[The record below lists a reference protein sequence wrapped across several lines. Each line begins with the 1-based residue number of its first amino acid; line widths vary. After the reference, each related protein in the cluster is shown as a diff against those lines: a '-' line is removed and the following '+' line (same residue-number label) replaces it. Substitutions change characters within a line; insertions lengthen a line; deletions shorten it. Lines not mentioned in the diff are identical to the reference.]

1 MTKQVTT
8 LLLVLICSFSSV
20 LAQRVASQATA
31 LDALTDGYY
40 VIVAHSA
47 KTNANGNLIYTN
59 GSEVCI
65 ENKSKSIDEKIGKVF
80 LDDNNK
86 KYIWNVT
93 KSGNKM
99 TIKSYSD
106 NKYWVNY
113 ASWSSKESTVDRDNL
128 STSSI
133 GTHDYSIEQN
143 KEYVRLTI
151 ENTYYKFPGAG
162 KKTVYVTDCSAE
174 NSSDDGKL
182 GYRRTPDN
190 DVADF
195 SFYAVEMPEDI
206 TLTYNLFENGEYTTS
221 KQVNAKTFRAFPML
235 STSDFATLSTSLT
248 AYVSPTDNTI
258 DLNYNVNLPFTTGNL
273 CYLQG
278 NASTDSRKTINGSLS
293 LHADTDQPALNDII
307 EDLWRVEG
315 NVFDGFKFYNV
326 NTGKYLHYEA
336 STLFSSASVSMSNEA
351 TSWIVRDNQSKRDET
366 AITDEFGKTHGFA
379 LTAVSGAALDSR
391 DFVTVSSTV
400 EIGAAD
406 NVGTLFVADPT
417 LVVKLNYSAADEAT
431 FATSCLP
438 YNVAV
443 AEGDAKAYYGTYNA
457 DRTRLEMNEVQYV
470 GANQGFVLRSESAQD
485 NVLLRIVDVA
495 DAQLNDLKGTTTM
508 LMDMTD
514 VLSFGRLNG
523 NGKVGFFRS
532 TNGFLNPNR
541 AYVVANNAA
550 NAVAMIFDGTT
561 TGIDAINGN
570 ATNGTSPIY
579 DLSGRR
585 VNAITKGGV
594 YIQNGNKFIAK

>member
-1 MTKQVTT
+1 MMLQT
-8 LLLVLICSFSSV
+8 
-20 LAQRVASQATA
+20 
-31 LDALTDGYY
+31 
-40 VIVAHSA
+40 
-47 KTNANGNLIYTN
+47 
-59 GSEVCI
+59 
-65 ENKSKSIDEKIGKVF
+65 
-80 LDDNNK
+80 
-86 KYIWNVT
+86 
-93 KSGNKM
+93 
-99 TIKSYSD
+99 
-106 NKYWVNY
+106 
-113 ASWSSKESTVDRDNL
+113 
-128 STSSI
+128 
-133 GTHDYSIEQN
+133 
-143 KEYVRLTI
+143 
-151 ENTYYKFPGAG
+151 
-162 KKTVYVTDCSAE
+162 
-174 NSSDDGKL
+174 
-182 GYRRTPDN
+182 
-190 DVADF
+190 
-195 SFYAVEMPEDI
+195 FYAVEMPEDI

-570 ATNGTSPIY
+570 AANGTSPVY

>member
-47 KTNANGNLIYTN
+47 KTNANGNLIYTD
-59 GSEVCI
+59 GSTVCI
-65 ENKSKSIDEKIGKVF
+65 ENKTKDLDKPGKVF
-80 LDDNNK
+80 LNDDNNK
-86 KYIWNVT
+86 YIWKVTRSANNV
-93 KSGNKM
+93 N
-99 TIKSYSD
+99 IQSYSN
-106 NKYWVNY
+106 NKYWNRYKHVGTV
-113 ASWSSKESTVDRDNL
+113 WDKESIVDQDKL
-128 STSSI
+128 EMSGSSN
-133 GTHDYSIEQN
+133 TFTMEQVN
-143 KEYVRLTI
+143 GYARLTI
-151 ENTYYKFPGAG
+151 DNRYGTLAAS

-182 GYRRTPDN
+182 GYRRTPGN

-293 LHADTDQPALNDII
+293 LHADTDQPALNDIV

>member
-1 MTKQVTT
+1 MTKQFTT

-47 KTNANGNLIYTN
+47 KTNANGNLIYTD
-59 GSEVCI
+59 GSTVCI
-65 ENKSKSIDEKIGKVF
+65 ENKTKDLDKPGKVF
-80 LDDNNK
+80 LNDDNNK
-86 KYIWNVT
+86 YIWKVTRSANNV
-93 KSGNKM
+93 N
-99 TIKSYSD
+99 IQSYSN
-106 NKYWVNY
+106 NKYWNRYKHVGTV
-113 ASWSSKESTVDRDNL
+113 WDKESIVDQDKL
-128 STSSI
+128 EMSGSSN
-133 GTHDYSIEQN
+133 TFTMEQVN
-143 KEYVRLTI
+143 GYARLTI
-151 ENTYYKFPGAG
+151 DNRYGTFAAS

-182 GYRRTPDN
+182 GYRRTPGN